1 MKIAGYTPATFKNG
15 LRGFMR
21 TLSPGCMIDL
31 KSVFPQRRDGAI
43 VFEECL
49 DRGLIE
55 AQEGFKL
62 SKVGESVVSGRAKPR
77 APLAK
82 AQALLNDFLAR
93 VHSLNND
100 KVAVRYVQEVWLFGS
115 VLRGT
120 ETVGDIDL
128 ALVTERRTQF
138 QGEPGYE
145 KMQAHLKRV
154 LADREDVPQARGIPW
169 SAEHWLTERALFGPK
184 RHPLLAGAQTD
195 VSNLV
200 DVRGAVPVDL
210 RPLQRRSH

>member
-1 MKIAGYTPATFKNG
+1 VGISFDKNMKIAGYTPATFKNG

-49 DRGLIE
+49 DRRLIE

-62 SKVGESVVSGRAKPR
+62 SKAGESVVRAKAKPR

-82 AQALLNDFLAR
+82 AQALVNDFLAR

-145 KMQAHLKRV
+145 KMQAYLKRV
-154 LADREDVPQARGIPW
+154 LADRDDVPQAPGILW
-169 SAEHWLTERALFGPK
+169 SADTGSQNVRCLAPNATRCSRAP
-184 RHPLLAGAQTD
+184 RRMSATSQT
-195 VSNLV
+195 
-200 DVRGAVPVDL
+200 
-210 RPLQRRSH
+210 